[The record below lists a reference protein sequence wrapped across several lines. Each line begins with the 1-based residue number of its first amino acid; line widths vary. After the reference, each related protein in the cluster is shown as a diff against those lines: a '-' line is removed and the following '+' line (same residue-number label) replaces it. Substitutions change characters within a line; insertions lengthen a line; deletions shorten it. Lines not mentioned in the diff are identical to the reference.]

1 MRKTIY
7 SIGFL
12 VIESVLSI
20 GLFTACGDQ
29 FQEEYPWMVGKQE
42 EMDNSNE
49 EGAGATDITVLEKEL
64 KGAIPF
70 MINYS
75 HEPTGTWAPH
85 KYQYYRANSIDN
97 YSGYWTT
104 TKSTFAFGGPLP
116 TLYTFPNDYLGGPMD
131 NQIFTQSYNAIHHA
145 AELGK
150 PEWRAVAI
158 RGTRSSISM
167 ARLLLATGVT

>member
-29 FQEEYPWMVGKQE
+29 FQEEYPWLIGKQE

-97 YSGYWTT
+97 YARSEEHT
-104 TKSTFAFGGPLP
+104 SEL
-116 TLYTFPNDYLGGPMD
+116 
-131 NQIFTQSYNAIHHA
+131 QS
-145 AELGK
+145 L
-150 PEWRAVAI
+150 
-158 RGTRSSISM
+158 
-167 ARLLLATGVT
+167 